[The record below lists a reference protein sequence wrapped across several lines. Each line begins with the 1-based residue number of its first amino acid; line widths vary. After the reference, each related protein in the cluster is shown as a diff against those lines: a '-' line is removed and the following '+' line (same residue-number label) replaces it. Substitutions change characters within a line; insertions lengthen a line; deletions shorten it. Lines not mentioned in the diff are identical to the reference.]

1 MTSLGPFSDVQFCVL
16 LDLFLVILCLF
27 CIELAFGVFVLY
39 KYGVVFFLFWGA
51 FRSKPKK
58 QHLLFLLFSFKPSIS
73 GL

>member
-39 KYGVVFFLFWGA
+39 KYGVVFLFILGG
-51 FRSKPKK
+51 
-58 QHLLFLLFSFKPSIS
+58 FSQ
-73 GL
+73 